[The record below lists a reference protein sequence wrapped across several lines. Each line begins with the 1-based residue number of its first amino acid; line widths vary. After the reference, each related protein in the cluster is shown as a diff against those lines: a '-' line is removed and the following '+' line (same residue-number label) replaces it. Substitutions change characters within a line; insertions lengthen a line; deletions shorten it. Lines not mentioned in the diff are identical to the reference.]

1 MPIKLAQTNKEIKT
15 TFNPFWSAAVVNE
28 KNNWKNFKKFSA
40 IFIKV
45 IKVFIFI
52 FLTIVGLWGCTQTL
66 AQPWTGTNQ
75 VLGSG
80 LEIGYKFGTT
90 GDYRYDL
97 ISNNF
102 GPYFTFSDYTLAY
115 GPFYGWFVWPAAQ
128 IVLPIMYA
136 TRVPL
141 GSGVEFGFNMIL
153 SLIVLLLLVRLIT
166 IVITL
171 NSTLALEKM
180 NEVQGKLAEI
190 NAKYKGAI
198 DLQSKRNRQLEI
210 MSLYKKHNIK
220 SSAAFVQVFVTLPI
234 FLIIYRIVTTL
245 RPIKAI
251 ILFNFWDLSKVP
263 LTEIFSNFTTTGWPF
278 IIFLVIVLPVQFLSQ
293 KLPQVWA
300 SKRNENAKA
309 HSQKSI
315 EQLNKTKKMQL
326 IFYFVFAAIT
336 AFSAAGV
343 GVYWFLN
350 ALFTLLQSY
359 LTHVFIVK
367 RREKRKQNY
376 SKLDLILERE

>member
-1 MPIKLAQTNKEIKT
+1 MPLNLNKKHKELKT

-28 KNNWKNFKKFSA
+28 KNGLKNLKKAWGIIFKVL
-40 IFIKV
+40 KV
-45 IKVFIFI
+45 AIFI
-52 FLTIVGLWGCTQTL
+52 FLTIIGLWGCTQTL

-75 VLGSG
+75 LLGSG
-80 LEIGYKFGTT
+80 LEIGYNFGTT

-97 ISNNF
+97 QSNNV

-115 GPFYGWFVWPAAQ
+115 GPFYGWFVWPASQ

-141 GSGVEFGFNMIL
+141 GSGPELGFNMIL
-153 SLIVLLLLVRLIT
+153 SLIVLLFLVRLIT

-190 NAKYKGAI
+190 NAKYKGAL
-198 DLQSKRNRQLEI
+198 DLQSKRNRQMEI

-220 SSAAFVQVFVTLPI
+220 SSASFVQVFVTLPI

-263 LTEIFSNFTTTGWPF
+263 LTEIFSNFTSTGWTF
-278 IIFLVIVLPVQFLSQ
+278 IIFLIIVLPVQFISQ
-293 KLPQVWA
+293 KLPQIWA

-315 EQLNKTKKMQL
+315 EQLNKTKRMQL
-326 IFYFVFAAIT
+326 IFYFVFAVIT

-359 LTHVFIVK
+359 LTHLFIVK
-367 RREKRKQNY
+367 RRTRRRLTY
-376 SKLDLILERE
+376 SKLEQMLERE